1 MNLKLRFVM
10 PVLAFGVAVSAQA
23 ITFDN
28 VIIQAPPLSTGSS
41 FTTIGN
47 SISFFTPNALVGDP
61 VAPLR
66 SGILAIQYDAHVD
79 NGPSIFA
86 DGLVVDPVGALLGS
100 GTLSFSED
108 VFELDGLGNEIGGP
122 IGHVDGTID
131 ANFVGTWSQTIMF
144 DHIVKNIRAKKVF
157 VLSAVNTDAL
167 DVAAVGIINQNLKPV
182 PEPATMATLGLG
194 VIALLKRRKK

>member
-1 MNLKLRFVM
+1 MNLNLRYVL
-10 PVLAFGVAVSAQA
+10 PILAFGVAAAAQA
-23 ITFDN
+23 VTFDN
-28 VIIQAPPLSTGSS
+28 VIIQAPPMSTGSS

-66 SGILAIQYDAHVD
+66 AGTLAIQFDAHVGF
-79 NGPSIFA
+79 GPSLFA
-86 DGLVVDPVGALLGS
+86 DGLVVDPVGLLLGS

-108 VFELDGLGNEIGGP
+108 IFELDGLGNEIGGP
-122 IGHVDGTID
+122 IGHVDATLTSAFI
-131 ANFVGTWSQTIMF
+131 GTWSRTIMF

-157 VLSAVNTDAL
+157 VLTAVDTDVL
-167 DVAAVGIINQNLKPV
+167 DVAAVGIINQNLMPV